1 MNEEFIKYI
10 LNKLETYPQHRKEIR
25 ELFTLCK
32 DEIREGGSPQHEMD
46 LCRNDIEELIK
57 N

>member
-1 MNEEFIKYI
+1 MNEQFIKYV
-10 LNKLETYPQHRKEIR
+10 LDKLETYPQHRKEIR
-25 ELFTLCK
+25 DLFRLCK
-32 DEIREGGSPQHEMD
+32 DEISEGGSPQHEMD